1 MYLPNPS
8 LHPTGSEPAEFIDV
22 PGLAPE
28 PAAPARGPT
37 PAPAPSGASRPL
49 DEQTRLNIT
58 RWAQEYIS
66 GLVATYNGHP
76 DDIRSVILKLHDETA
91 LTPEDGTL

>member
-22 PGLAPE
+22 PGLGPE

-37 PAPAPSGASRPL
+37 PAPPATGAPGPL
-49 DEQTRLNIT
+49 DEQTRLNIA

-76 DDIRSVILKLHDETA
+76 DDVRSVILQLHDETT
-91 LTPEDGTL
+91 LTAEDGPL